1 MMSIDKQISEKILT
15 LGPDYRNHRGGSGA
29 VIGVYSKYFDVFNFI
44 PTYKVGSVVYKI
56 CVFFIAILK
65 IIFTLVRNRNIK
77 IVHIH
82 GSSNGSFYRKFICY
96 VISKYLFR
104 KKIIYHIHG
113 NAPHLFYIQ
122 SKTMRKKMFREFI
135 NNTDMIICLS
145 EYWKQFF
152 KDNFSPKKIE
162 IVPNIIDYP
171 IMMKKNNQWGKII
184 FLFLGLIGD
193 RKGLFD
199 VIEVI
204 KNDID
209 VFDNKIELIIGGNG
223 EVVKLQKI
231 IEKYQIG
238 NIVKFVGWVQ
248 HETKVQYLQDSDVY
262 ILPSYNEGLP
272 VSILEAMSYGKP
284 IISTNVGGIPEIVKN
299 NENGFLI
306 NPGNFEQIESSI
318 KHFIENP
325 HDIEKF
331 GNISLKIVEK
341 HLPSSVVL
349 HLEKIYYEMLK

>member
-1 MMSIDKQISEKILT
+1 
-15 LGPDYRNHRGGSGA
+15 
-29 VIGVYSKYFDVFNFI
+29 
-44 PTYKVGSVVYKI
+44 
-56 CVFFIAILK
+56 
-65 IIFTLVRNRNIK
+65 
-77 IVHIH
+77 
-82 GSSNGSFYRKFICY
+82 
-96 VISKYLFR
+96 
-104 KKIIYHIHG
+104 
-113 NAPHLFYIQ
+113 
-122 SKTMRKKMFREFI
+122 
-135 NNTDMIICLS
+135 MIICLS